1 MRKLSYA
8 KAIDEALV
16 QKMDRDP
23 SVFIYGLG
31 VPDHK
36 YIFGSVES
44 AVKRYPNRC
53 LDMPLSEDAMVGFGI
68 GAAVN
73 GMRPVNTHIRVDFML
88 LAMNQLVNMASS
100 YRYTGGGSVP
110 LVIRAIVGRGWGQ
123 GCHHSK
129 SLHSYFAHVPGL
141 RVIAPTTP
149 HQVKGLMIEAIE
161 TNDPVVILEHRWLY
175 WGEGEVEEKPYK
187 LPMGFAEVLREGTD
201 LTVIGVSWMTIEA
214 LKAAEILERHHGV
227 SVEVVDIVSLSPMD
241 IYTLTK
247 SVTKTRRCI
256 VADNDWWFCG
266 YGAEVVAAL
275 YDTCFG
281 ILMAPI
287 KRVGWAWSP
296 CPTAR
301 HLEDAFYCNAVDIIR
316 HAGRLLDLPY
326 TNLSEEDF
334 YSHERKFK
342 GPF

>member
-1 MRKLSYA
+1 MRQINYA
-8 KAIDEALV
+8 RAIDEALV
-16 QKMDRDP
+16 QKMDHDP
-23 SVFIYGLG
+23 SVLIYGLG

-36 YIFGSVES
+36 YIFGTVES
-44 AVKRYPNRC
+44 AVKRYPHRC

-187 LPMGFAEVLREGTD
+187 LPIGFAEVLREGTD
-201 LTVIGVSWMTIEA
+201 LTVIGVSWMTVEA
-214 LKAAEILERHHGV
+214 LKAAEVLERHHGV
-227 SVEVVDIVSLSPMD
+227 SLEVVDVVSLSPLD
-241 IYTLTK
+241 IFTLAK
-247 SVTKTRRCI
+247 SVIKTKRCI

-266 YGAEVVAAL
+266 YGSEIAATL
-275 YDTCFG
+275 QDTCFG
-281 ILMAPI
+281 ILKAPI
-287 KRVGWAWSP
+287 KRIGWAMSP

-301 HLEDAFYCNAVDIIR
+301 HLENAFYCNAIDIIR
-316 HAGRLLDLPY
+316 EAERLLDLPL
-326 TNLSEEDF
+326 TDLSEEDF